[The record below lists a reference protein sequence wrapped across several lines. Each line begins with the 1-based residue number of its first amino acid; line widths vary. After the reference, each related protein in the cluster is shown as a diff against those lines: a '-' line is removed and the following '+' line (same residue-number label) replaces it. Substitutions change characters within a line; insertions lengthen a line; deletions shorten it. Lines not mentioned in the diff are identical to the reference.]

1 VEVSL
6 IGVGVMGTGMAH
18 NFLRAGRRLTV
29 YDIDSGRM
37 TELLRSGARASAS
50 LSAAASGAEVVLLS
64 LPDTTVVRQV
74 AEETLSHMRPGTV
87 LIDLS
92 TSPPSMSR
100 RLAKRAA
107 QADIE
112 FMDAPVSGGQRGA
125 HEGTLSVMVG
135 GKRSTF
141 ERVQTLFYDIGAHV
155 YHMGDAGTGQV
166 TKLVNNMM
174 CFTSMWSLVEGLA
187 LGTEANVDPNL
198 LREVVSHSSG
208 STFVWRG
215 GTAAILKDKL
225 DPTFDLRLIKKDL
238 QLALDLANELNVD
251 TPIARNASDLVDRF
265 IELGF
270 VEEDIFA
277 TIRHHEEKL
286 NTMIRGRWT
295 PVAEGQ

>member
-1 VEVSL
+1 MEISL
-6 IGVGVMGTGMAH
+6 IGVGVMGTGMAG
-18 NFLRAGRRLTV
+18 NFLQAGRRLTI
-29 YDIDSGRM
+29 YDIDRDRM
-37 TELLRSGARASAS
+37 TELLQSGARRSAS
-50 LSAAASGAEVVLLS
+50 LSDAVSGAQVVMLS
-64 LPDTTVVRQV
+64 LPSTTVVQKV
-74 AEETLSHMRPGTV
+74 AEEALSFMQPGTV

-107 QADIE
+107 QTGIE

-125 HEGTLSVMVG
+125 LEGTLSVMVG

-141 ERVQTLFYDIGAHV
+141 EQVQALFYDIGTHV
-155 YHMGDAGTGQV
+155 YHMGDVGTGQV

-187 LGTEANVDPNL
+187 LGTEADVDPNL

-208 STFVWRG
+208 STSVWRG

-238 QLALDLANELNVD
+238 QLALDLADELNVD

-265 IELGF
+265 IDLGF
-270 VEEDIFA
+270 LEEDIFA

-286 NTMIRGRWT
+286 NTVIRGRWK
-295 PVAEGQ
+295 PER